1 MMGSVLTR
9 LLIVARNREDC
20 YRRLRSA
27 FADDASMA
35 VIYDRRASSPHSA
48 RPGVGGPPGGRERRR
63 HDISDALLRD
73 GWAMVKLE
81 GAPGEGPAAPPGA
94 ARILLVDDDQVVLEM
109 LRDILREEGFAPRV
123 TADPREA
130 VAWLGAGG
138 FDLVITDMV
147 MPHMDGLHL
156 VEQVKARSPRTAVL
170 LMSAFKTDQLVS
182 DAFRRGASA
191 FISKPF
197 EMAPFIATIRQ
208 MVASRAR

>member
-1 MMGSVLTR
+1 MLTR

-20 YRRLRSA
+20 YRRFRNA
-27 FADDASMA
+27 FADDVSMA

-48 RPGVGGPPGGRERRR
+48 RPGVGGAPGGRERRR

-73 GWAMVKLE
+73 GWARVKVE
-81 GAPGEGPAAPPGA
+81 EAPPGGA
-94 ARILLVDDDQVVLEM
+94 AAPAGPAQILLVDDDLVVLEM
-109 LRDILREEGFAPRV
+109 LRDILREEGFAPWV

-130 VAWLGAGG
+130 MAWLRAQG

-147 MPHMDGLHL
+147 MPHVDGLHL
-156 VEQVKARSPRTAVL
+156 VEQVKTRSPKTAVV

-182 DAFRRGASA
+182 DAFRLGASA
-191 FISKPF
+191 FITKPF
-197 EMAPFIATIRQ
+197 ELAPFIATIRE

>member
-1 MMGSVLTR
+1 
-9 LLIVARNREDC
+9 
-20 YRRLRSA
+20 
-27 FADDASMA
+27 
-35 VIYDRRASSPHSA
+35 
-48 RPGVGGPPGGRERRR
+48 VGGPPGGRERRR
-63 HDISDALLRD
+63 HDISPALLRD
-73 GWAMVKLE
+73 GWARVKVE
-81 GAPGEGPAAPPGA
+81 EAPREEAAPPAGP
-94 ARILLVDDDQVVLEM
+94 ARILLVDDDLVVLEM

-156 VEQVKARSPRTAVL
+156 VEEVKTRSPQTAVI

-191 FISKPF
+191 FITKPF
-197 EMAPFIATIRQ
+197 EMAPFIATIRE